1 MNKTALTKT
10 YTKDI
15 QNSCLNSKKIVL
27 SLATISF
34 LASCTHA
41 TLTPEI
47 KTYEETNRH
56 AKARSGLQSRN
67 SNNETINNLQI
78 STKTISG
85 TGNTLVIESSGT
97 ITISNDGQQAVNFQP
112 NSSTS
117 TFLNK
122 GTLIGGNN
130 TASVQLGANGNNGVN
145 IETFD
150 NQGIIGN
157 GSSKFGV
164 TVFLGGGK
172 DNSKSIINNFSN
184 SGTIHSN
191 AGESIYFGNANI
203 SSFVNSGTI
212 KSKQGAGVNISQGTS
227 IGNFNNSGTIEGK
240 KVGVRVNSTINTF
253 VNSGLITT
261 TVKGVHWS
269 DGIGINANVKTLK
282 NTGTIQGFSAPIKS
296 SGGTIETLIN
306 EGTMKGESIGIY
318 MSGGLVKT
326 LINSGTINQ
335 NNSATWAAGIKLQN
349 NSTIENIINTGSISS
364 NAFGISVTGG
374 KFGTLTIKD
383 GGMVYGKYSAIGV
396 GRSQTLGDLYIDGR
410 SNNGTVSGI
419 YSEEHGILLENNSQ
433 TQKIELKNGG
443 IIKGN
448 IDGIR
453 LINSASLSGEM
464 ILSGE
469 GSRVEGGRG
478 AGILNRSGKIE
489 GSITIKD
496 GATVTATSNRAIANS
511 GSGSIT
517 GGITVSGKNTK
528 LEGNIIN
535 IDNASIGSDIKI
547 EGGAKVEGGLV
558 NQGNGSISG
567 SVQVSG
573 GGSIDSI
580 TNEGNGVISGSIT
593 VDKNSKLDSITNTS
607 TSSTGISGSITNN
620 SDNKLEISNS
630 GNIGGKIESTGS
642 ADMVISNSNGGT
654 ISGGISSSGSG
665 STSISNSQGSTINNG
680 ITVSGSAQVE
690 ISNQGSVGKDENGNT
705 VTNNGSGSVGIKDWL
720 VSTDK
725 NTGKLNTVVIGGR
738 RAVNVKVENIT
749 VDQSNVDLEEL
760 NDINNII
767 SGVNQNNIGNIGTNG
782 SGEISLSYDPI
793 TGKLTTD
800 FNLNASISGA
810 TFRSLIST
818 TSRRST
824 FIDNVMGNSMQSF
837 ALASSSKSQSIAMS
851 EKGNLYADASDY
863 IKSDLNNGSYGS
875 NKEHSLFILPYT
887 SSQNVELSL
896 NEESKGHTKG
906 TIIGYSTLKDS
917 GIYGVYAG
925 YEDTKMGST
934 YFDIN
939 NRTYYAGL
947 KYFNTL
953 FTTEKGQ
960 EVYIKAQGKAALIK
974 NDLTEKIGNNEA
986 KAEPNSYAYGVN
998 TALGMNF
1005 ISNKDIFSPEI
1016 GLAYEGGY
1024 TEAFSMKDTIG
1035 QATVKGGERTYTN
1048 YLNLFSTKTSLTWF
1062 RDWLP
1067 NLKTSVELGAKFN
1080 INPKVEAEARFG
1092 NIKVSDEFDLPRV
1105 QKFVSTSFI
1114 VPVNE
1119 AFYFSLN
1126 YNGMFDKDGNTH
1138 TGFAQFNYLW

>member
-1 MNKTALTKT
+1 MA
-10 YTKDI
+10 
-15 QNSCLNSKKIVL
+15 SCANAKLNS
-27 SLATISF
+27 
-34 LASCTHA
+34 
-41 TLTPEI
+41 EI
-47 KTYEETNRH
+47 KTYDEANKNL
-56 AKARSGLQSRN
+56 KARSAASVYTPQARVN
-67 SNNETINNLQI
+67 TTINTSETVQI
-78 STKTISG
+78 NISDSGPHTIIIEAGG
-85 TGNTLVIESSGT
+85 TLGSIGNNDRIIYAHANGSNTLTLTNLTNKGTINGNVNVEHDNDFKGT
-97 ITISNDGQQAVNFQP
+97 ITVNTFENTGQVNGQIYM
-112 NSSTS
+112 
-117 TFLNK
+117 
-122 GTLIGGNN
+122 GVWGG
-130 TASVQLGANGNNGVN
+130 
-145 IETFD
+145 
-150 NQGIIGN
+150 
-157 GSSKFGV
+157 
-164 TVFLGGGK
+164 
-172 DNSKSIINNFSN
+172 N
-184 SGTIHSN
+184 SGTL
-191 AGESIYFGNANI
+191 NI
-203 SSFVNSGTI
+203 D
-212 KSKQGAGVNISQGTS
+212 K
-227 IGNFNNSGTIEGK
+227 FNNSGTIAVSNNNQGVFFEGK
-240 KVGVRVNSTINTF
+240 NTNIQTFNNNGFISGSEGVSLSSGTINSF
-253 VNSGLITT
+253 N
-261 TVKGVHWS
+261 
-269 DGIGINANVKTLK
+269 NN
-282 NTGTIQGFSAPIKS
+282 GTINGNS
-296 SGGTIETLIN
+296 SGIFVLGGIIQTL
-306 EGTMKGESIGIY
+306 E
-318 MSGGLVKT
+318 
-326 LINSGTINQ
+326 NSGTIISNG
-335 NNSATWAAGIKLQN
+335 NYSNHAGIKLEN
-349 NSTIENIINTGSISS
+349 GGSIENIINTGTIES
-364 NAFGISVTGG
+364 NYSGIMVTYG

-383 GGMVYGKYSAIGV
+383 GGVIHGKYIGIGV
-396 GRSQTLGDLYIDGR
+396 GQWQTLGDLYIDGA
-410 SNNGTVSGI
+410 SSKKDGTASGV
-419 YSEEHGILLENNSQ
+419 YGDSYGISLDVGSR
-433 TQKIELKNGG
+433 TQKIELTNGG
-443 IIKGN
+443 VIKGD
-448 IDGIR
+448 ISGIR
-453 LINSASLSGEM
+453 LDSGASLSGEM

-469 GSRVEGGRG
+469 GSRVEGGRD
-478 AGILNRSGKIE
+478 AGIFNFGGKIE
-489 GSITIKD
+489 GSITVKD
-496 GATVTATSNRAIANS
+496 GATVTSSSGQAISNS

-517 GGITVSGKNTK
+517 GGITVSGENTK

-535 IDNASIGSDIKI
+535 ADSASIGSDIKI

-573 GGSIDSI
+573 GSTIDSI
-580 TNEGNGVISGSIT
+580 TNEGNGAISGSIT
-593 VDKNSKLDSITNTS
+593 VDKDSKLDSITNTS
-607 TSSTGISGSITNN
+607 TSDTGISGSITNN

-630 GNIGGKIESTGS
+630 GNIGGKIESTGA
-642 ADMVISNSNGGT
+642 ADMVISNNGGGT

-665 STSISNSQGSTINNG
+665 NTSISNSQGSTINNG

-705 VTNNGSGSVGIKDWL
+705 VTNNGSGSVGIKDWV

-725 NTGKLNTVVIGGR
+725 ETGKLDTVVVGGSGKD
-738 RAVNVKVENIT
+738 NVKVENIT
-749 VDQSNVDLEEL
+749 VDQSNVNLEEL
-760 NDINNII
+760 GNINNII

-782 SGEISLSYDPI
+782 GGEISLSYDPL
-793 TGKLTTD
+793 TGKLSTD
-800 FNLNASISGA
+800 YHLNASISGA

-824 FIDNVMGNSMQSF
+824 FIDNVMGNSMQTF

-925 YEDTKMGST
+925 YEDTKMSST

-974 NDLTEKIGNNEA
+974 NDLTKKIGNNEA

-1005 ISNKDIFSPEI
+1005 ISNKDIFSPEV

-1035 QATVKGGERTYTN
+1035 QATVQGGERTYTN
-1048 YLNLFSTKTSLTWF
+1048 YLNLFSTKTSFTWF

>member
-1 MNKTALTKT
+1 M
-10 YTKDI
+10 
-15 QNSCLNSKKIVL
+15 
-27 SLATISF
+27 
-34 LASCTHA
+34 
-41 TLTPEI
+41 
-47 KTYEETNRH
+47 
-56 AKARSGLQSRN
+56 
-67 SNNETINNLQI
+67 
-78 STKTISG
+78 
-85 TGNTLVIESSGT
+85 
-97 ITISNDGQQAVNFQP
+97 
-112 NSSTS
+112 
-117 TFLNK
+117 
-122 GTLIGGNN
+122 
-130 TASVQLGANGNNGVN
+130 GVN
-145 IETFD
+145 
-150 NQGIIGN
+150 
-157 GSSKFGV
+157 
-164 TVFLGGGK
+164 
-172 DNSKSIINNFSN
+172 
-184 SGTIHSN
+184 
-191 AGESIYFGNANI
+191 
-203 SSFVNSGTI
+203 
-212 KSKQGAGVNISQGTS
+212 
-227 IGNFNNSGTIEGK
+227 
-240 KVGVRVNSTINTF
+240 VRSTINTF
-253 VNSGLITT
+253 VNNGLITT
-261 TVKGVHWS
+261 TVKGMHWS
-269 DGIGINANVKTLK
+269 DGIQINANVKTLINK
-282 NTGTIQGFSAPIKS
+282 GTIQGFSAPIKS
-296 SGGTIETLIN
+296 SGGTIDQLIN

-326 LINSGTINQ
+326 LINKGTINQ

-349 NSTIENIINTGSISS
+349 NSTIENIINTGSIRS

-374 KFGTLTIKD
+374 KFGTLIIKD
-383 GGMVYGKYSAIGV
+383 GGQVYAKYTAIGV
-396 GRSQTLGDLYIDGR
+396 GRSQTLGDLYIDG
-410 SNNGTVSGI
+410 SSSKI
-419 YSEEHGILLENNSQ
+419 YGEEHGILLENNSQ

-448 IDGIR
+448 IDGMR

-535 IDNASIGSDIKI
+535 IGNASIGSDIKI
-547 EGGAKVEGGLV
+547 EDGAKVEGGLV
-558 NQGNGSISG
+558 NQDNGSISG

-573 GGSIDSI
+573 GSSIDSI
-580 TNEGNGVISGSIT
+580 TNEGNGAISGSIT
-593 VDKNSKLDSITNTS
+593 VDKDSKLDSITNTS

-620 SDNKLEISNS
+620 SDNKLEISN
-630 GNIGGKIESTGS
+630 GEGATIGG
-642 ADMVISNSNGGT
+642 
-654 ISGGISSSGSG
+654 GI
-665 STSISNSQGSTINNG
+665 TNNG
-680 ITVSGSAQVE
+680 NADLV
-690 ISNQGSVGKDENGNT
+690 ISNQGSVGKDKNGNT

-725 NTGKLNTVVIGGR
+725 NTGKLDTVVIGGS
-738 RAVNVKVENIT
+738 RAFNVKVENIT

-1035 QATVKGGERTYTN
+1035 QATVKGGERTYAN

>member
-15 QNSCLNSKKIVL
+15 QNFCLNSKKIVL

-34 LASCTHA
+34 SASCTHA

-47 KTYEETNRH
+47 ETYEEANRH
-56 AKARSGLQSRN
+56 TKARSSVRSKS
-67 SNNETINNLQI
+67 SNNETINNSQT

-85 TGNTLVIESSGT
+85 TGNTLVIESGGA
-97 ITISNDGQQAVNFQP
+97 ITISNGSQQAVNFQP

-130 TASVQLGANGNNGVN
+130 TASVQLGADRNNGVT

-164 TVFLGGGK
+164 TVWGK
-172 DNSKSIINNFSN
+172 DNSKSTINNFSN

-203 SSFVNSGTI
+203 SSFANSGTI

-227 IGNFNNSGTIEGK
+227 IGNFNNTGTIEGK
-240 KVGVRVNSTINTF
+240 K
-253 VNSGLITT
+253 
-261 TVKGVHWS
+261 
-269 DGIGINANVKTLK
+269 DGIQINANVKTLK
-282 NTGTIQGFSAPIKS
+282 NTGTIQGSAPIRS
-296 SGGTIETLIN
+296 LGGTIETLIN

-326 LINSGTINQ
+326 LTNSGTINQ

-349 NSTIENIINTGSISS
+349 NSTIENIINTGSIHS

-383 GGMVYGKYSAIGV
+383 GGQVYGKYSAIGV
-396 GRSQTLGDLYIDGR
+396 GRSQTLGDLYIDG
-410 SNNGTVSGI
+410 SSSKIYGEENGIV
-419 YSEEHGILLENNSQ
+419 LDANSR

-443 IIKGN
+443 IIKGK
-448 IDGIR
+448 IHGIR
-453 LINSASLSGEM
+453 LDNGASLSGEM

-469 GSRVEGGRG
+469 GSRVEGGSG

-496 GATVTATSNRAIANS
+496 GATVTATSNHAIANYR
-511 GSGSIT
+511 SGSIT

-528 LEGNIIN
+528 LQGNISN
-535 IDNASIGSDIKI
+535 IGNASIGSDIKI

-573 GGSIDSI
+573 GSSIDSI

-690 ISNQGSVGKDENGNT
+690 ISNQGSVGKDKNGNT

-725 NTGKLNTVVIGGR
+725 NTGKLNTVVIGGSGKD
-738 RAVNVKVENIT
+738 NVKVENIT

-782 SGEISLSYDPI
+782 SGEISLSFDPI

-837 ALASSSKSQSIAMS
+837 VLASSSKSQSIAMS

-998 TALGMNF
+998 TALGM
-1005 ISNKDIFSPEI
+1005 
-1016 GLAYEGGY
+1016 
-1024 TEAFSMKDTIG
+1024 
-1035 QATVKGGERTYTN
+1035 
-1048 YLNLFSTKTSLTWF
+1048 
-1062 RDWLP
+1062 
-1067 NLKTSVELGAKFN
+1067 
-1080 INPKVEAEARFG
+1080 
-1092 NIKVSDEFDLPRV
+1092 
-1105 QKFVSTSFI
+1105 
-1114 VPVNE
+1114 
-1119 AFYFSLN
+1119 
-1126 YNGMFDKDGNTH
+1126 
-1138 TGFAQFNYLW
+1138 

>member
-27 SLATISF
+27 SLAAISF
-34 LASCTHA
+34 SASCTHA

-47 KTYEETNRH
+47 ETYEEATNRH
-56 AKARSGLQSRN
+56 TKARSGLQSRN
-67 SNNETINNLQI
+67 SNNETINDSQT
-78 STKTISG
+78 STKTISD

-97 ITISNDGQQAVNFQP
+97 ITISNGGQQAVNFTQG
-112 NSSTS
+112 SSTS

-130 TASVQLGANGNNGVN
+130 AASVRLGVSRNNGVT
-145 IETFD
+145 IETFN

-164 TVFLGGGK
+164 TVWG
-172 DNSKSIINNFSN
+172 NSNNKSTINNFTN
-184 SGTIHSN
+184 SGTIYSN
-191 AGESIYFGNANI
+191 TGESIYFGNANI
-203 SSFVNSGTI
+203 SSFANSGTI

-227 IGNFNNSGTIEGK
+227 IENFNNTGTIEGK
-240 KVGVRVNSTINTF
+240 KDGIQINT
-253 VNSGLITT
+253 
-261 TVKGVHWS
+261 
-269 DGIGINANVKTLK
+269 NANVKTLK
-282 NTGTIQGFSAPIKS
+282 NTGTIQGFSAPIRS
-296 SGGTIETLIN
+296 SGGTIETLTN

-326 LINSGTINQ
+326 LINKGTINQ

-349 NSTIENIINTGSISS
+349 NSTIENIINTGSIRS

-396 GRSQTLGDLYIDGR
+396 GQSQTLGDLYIDG
-410 SNNGTVSGI
+410 SSSKIYGEENGI
-419 YSEEHGILLENNSQ
+419 ALDANSR

-443 IIKGN
+443 IIKGK
-448 IDGIR
+448 IHGIR
-453 LINSASLSGEM
+453 LDNGASLSGEM

-469 GSRVEGGRG
+469 GSRVEGGSG

-496 GATVTATSNRAIANS
+496 GATVTATSNHAIANYR
-511 GSGSIT
+511 SGSIT

-528 LEGNIIN
+528 LQGNISN
-535 IDNASIGSDIKI
+535 IGNASIGSDIKI
-547 EGGAKVEGGLV
+547 EDGAKVEGGLV

-573 GGSIDSI
+573 GSSIDSI
-580 TNEGNGVISGSIT
+580 TNEGNGAISGSIT
-593 VDKNSKLDSITNTS
+593 VDKDSKLDSITNTS

-620 SDNKLEISNS
+620 SDNKLEISN
-630 GNIGGKIESTGS
+630 GEGATIGG
-642 ADMVISNSNGGT
+642 
-654 ISGGISSSGSG
+654 GI
-665 STSISNSQGSTINNG
+665 TNNG
-680 ITVSGSAQVE
+680 NADLV
-690 ISNQGSVGKDENGNT
+690 ISNQGSVGKDSNGNT

-725 NTGKLNTVVIGGR
+725 NTGKLNTVVIGGSGKD
-738 RAVNVKVENIT
+738 NVKVENIT

-782 SGEISLSYDPI
+782 SGEISLSFDPI

-1035 QATVKGGERTYTN
+1035 QATVKGGERTYAN

>member
-27 SLATISF
+27 SLAAISF
-34 LASCTHA
+34 SASCTHA

-47 KTYEETNRH
+47 ETYEEATNRH
-56 AKARSGLQSRN
+56 TKARSGLQSGN
-67 SNNETINNLQI
+67 SNNETINNSQT
-78 STKTISG
+78 STKTISD

-97 ITISNDGQQAVNFQP
+97 ITISNGGQQAVNFQS

-130 TASVQLGANGNNGVN
+130 TASVQLGANTNNGVT

-157 GSSKFGV
+157 GSSQFGV
-164 TVFLGGGK
+164 TVWGT
-172 DNSKSIINNFSN
+172 NSSKSTINNFTN
-184 SGTIHSN
+184 SGTIYSN
-191 AGESIYFGNANI
+191 TGESIYFGNANI
-203 SSFVNSGTI
+203 SSFANSGTI
-212 KSKQGAGVNISQGTS
+212 KSKQRAGVNISQGTS

-240 KVGVRVNSTINTF
+240 SMGVNVRSTINTF
-253 VNSGLITT
+253 VNDGLIAATDMRS
-261 TVKGVHWS
+261 S
-269 DGIGINANVKTLK
+269 DGIQINANVKTLINK
-282 NTGTIQGFSAPIKS
+282 GTIEGFSAPIKS
-296 SGGTIETLIN
+296 SGGTIDQLIN

-349 NSTIENIINTGSISS
+349 NSTIENIINTGSIRS

-383 GGMVYGKYSAIGV
+383 GGQVYGKYTAIGV
-396 GRSQTLGDLYIDGR
+396 GRSQTLGDLYIDG
-410 SNNGTVSGI
+410 SSSKIYGEENGI
-419 YSEEHGILLENNSQ
+419 ALDANSR

-443 IIKGN
+443 IIKGK
-448 IDGIR
+448 IHGIR
-453 LINSASLSGEM
+453 LDNGASLSGEM

-469 GSRVEGGRG
+469 GSRVEGGSG

-496 GATVTATSNRAIANS
+496 GATVTATSNHAIANYR
-511 GSGSIT
+511 SGSIT

-528 LEGNIIN
+528 LQGNISN
-535 IDNASIGSDIKI
+535 IGNASIGSDIKI

-573 GGSIDSI
+573 GSSIDSI
-580 TNEGNGVISGSIT
+580 TNEGNGAISGSIT
-593 VDKNSKLDSITNTS
+593 VDKDSKLDSITNTS

-690 ISNQGSVGKDENGNT
+690 ISNQGSVGKDSNGNT

-725 NTGKLNTVVIGGR
+725 NTGKLDTVVVGGSS
-738 RAVNVKVENIT
+738 AFNVKVENIT
-749 VDQSNVDLEEL
+749 VDQSNVDLDEL
-760 NDINNII
+760 DNINHII
-767 SGVNQNNIGNIGTNG
+767 SGVNQGNIGNIGTNG
-782 SGEISLSYDPI
+782 GGEISLSFDPI

-896 NEESKGHTKG
+896 NEESKGHAKG

-925 YEDTKMGST
+925 YEDRKMGST

-974 NDLTEKIGNNEA
+974 NDLTKKIGNNEA

-1035 QATVKGGERTYTN
+1035 QATVKGGERTYAN

-1119 AFYFSLN
+1119 AFYFSLS

-1138 TGFAQFNYLW
+1138 TGFAQFN

>member
-1 MNKTALTKT
+1 
-10 YTKDI
+10 
-15 QNSCLNSKKIVL
+15 

-34 LASCTHA
+34 LASYANA

-47 KTYEETNRH
+47 KTYDEVNKNT
-56 AKARSGLQSRN
+56 KARSASVYTPEARIDTTVSGSISNQINITDQGPHTIIIQSGGTLGSTGN
-67 SNNETINNLQI
+67 NNKIIYAHASGSNTLTLANLTNNGTINGKIAVEHDNDF
-78 STKTISG
+78 T
-85 TGNTLVIESSGT
+85 GT
-97 ITISNDGQQAVNFQP
+97 IAVN
-112 NSSTS
+112 
-117 TFLNK
+117 TFENT
-122 GTLIGGNN
+122 GQINEQIYMGIWGG
-130 TASVQLGANGNNGVN
+130 
-145 IETFD
+145 
-150 NQGIIGN
+150 
-157 GSSKFGV
+157 
-164 TVFLGGGK
+164 
-172 DNSKSIINNFSN
+172 N
-184 SGTIHSN
+184 SGTL
-191 AGESIYFGNANI
+191 SID
-203 SSFVNSGTI
+203 
-212 KSKQGAGVNISQGTS
+212 K
-227 IGNFNNSGTIEGK
+227 FNNSGTIQSPSDLGVYFEGGHTSIK
-240 KVGVRVNSTINTF
+240 TF
-253 VNSGLITT
+253 NNSGFISGSQ
-261 TVKGVHWS
+261 GV
-269 DGIGINANVKTLK
+269 GL
-282 NTGTIQGFSAPIKS
+282 
-296 SGGTIETLIN
+296 SGGTIISFSNSGSIN
-306 EGTMKGESIGIY
+306 GSSNGVNVSWATIEN
-318 MSGGLVKT
+318 LNN
-326 LINSGTINQ
+326 LGTINGSSSGVFVAGG
-335 NNSATWAAGIKLQN
+335 NIKTLVNSGMITTGEDIFGAGIKLEYGG
-349 NSTIENIINTGSISS
+349 TIENIINTGTIQS
-364 NAFGISVTGG
+364 NNLGMAVSWG

-383 GGMVYGKYSAIGV
+383 GGVIYGKTAGITV
-396 GRSQTLGDLYIDGR
+396 GQWQTLGDLYIDGT
-410 SNNGTVSGI
+410 SSKKDGTVSGI
-419 YSEEHGILLENNSQ
+419 YSDNFGISLETGSSS
-433 TQKIELKNGG
+433 QKIELVNGG
-443 IIKGN
+443 IIKGKVH
-448 IDGIR
+448 GIR

-469 GSRVEGGRG
+469 GSRVEGGSG
-478 AGILNRSGKIE
+478 SGISNDGGKIE

-496 GATVTATSNRAIANS
+496 GATVTATSNQAISNS

-517 GGITVSGKNTK
+517 GGITVSGENTK

-535 IDNASIGSDIKI
+535 ADSASIGSDIKI
-547 EGGAKVEGGLV
+547 EDGAKVEGGLV

-573 GGSIDSI
+573 GSSIDSI
-580 TNEGNGVISGSIT
+580 TNTGNGAISGSIT
-593 VDKNSKLDSITNTS
+593 VDKDSKLDSITNTS
-607 TSSTGISGSITNN
+607 TSDTGISGSITNN
-620 SDNKLEISNS
+620 SDNKLEISN
-630 GNIGGKIESTGS
+630 GEGATIGG
-642 ADMVISNSNGGT
+642 
-654 ISGGISSSGSG
+654 GI
-665 STSISNSQGSTINNG
+665 TNNG
-680 ITVSGSAQVE
+680 NADLV

-725 NTGKLNTVVIGGR
+725 NTGKLDTVVVGGSGKD
-738 RAVNVKVENIT
+738 NVKVENIT
-749 VDQSNVDLEEL
+749 VDQSNVNLDEL
-760 NDINNII
+760 GNINNII

-782 SGEISLSYDPI
+782 GGEISLSYDPI

-974 NDLTEKIGNNEA
+974 NDLTKKIGNNEA

-1035 QATVKGGERTYTN
+1035 QATVKGGERTYAN
-1048 YLNLFSTKTSLTWF
+1048 YLNLFSTKTSFTWF

>member
-1 MNKTALTKT
+1 MRK
-10 YTKDI
+10 
-15 QNSCLNSKKIVL
+15 SHLNSKKIVL

-34 LASCTHA
+34 LASCA
-41 TLTPEI
+41 NAKLNSEI
-47 KTYEETNRH
+47 KTYDEANKNL
-56 AKARSGLQSRN
+56 KARSAASVYTPQARVN
-67 SNNETINNLQI
+67 TTINTSETVQI
-78 STKTISG
+78 NISDSGPHTIIIEAGG
-85 TGNTLVIESSGT
+85 TLGSIGNNDRIIYAHANGSNTLTLTNLTNKGTINGNVNVEHDNDFKGT
-97 ITISNDGQQAVNFQP
+97 ITVNTFENTGQVNGQIYM
-112 NSSTS
+112 
-117 TFLNK
+117 
-122 GTLIGGNN
+122 GVWGG
-130 TASVQLGANGNNGVN
+130 
-145 IETFD
+145 
-150 NQGIIGN
+150 
-157 GSSKFGV
+157 
-164 TVFLGGGK
+164 
-172 DNSKSIINNFSN
+172 N
-184 SGTIHSN
+184 SGTL
-191 AGESIYFGNANI
+191 NI
-203 SSFVNSGTI
+203 D
-212 KSKQGAGVNISQGTS
+212 K
-227 IGNFNNSGTIEGK
+227 FNNSGTIAVSNNNQGVFFEGK
-240 KVGVRVNSTINTF
+240 NTNIQAFNNNGFISGSEGVSLSSGTINSF
-253 VNSGLITT
+253 N
-261 TVKGVHWS
+261 
-269 DGIGINANVKTLK
+269 NN
-282 NTGTIQGFSAPIKS
+282 GTISGNS
-296 SGGTIETLIN
+296 SGIFVYGGNIQTL
-306 EGTMKGESIGIY
+306 E
-318 MSGGLVKT
+318 
-326 LINSGTINQ
+326 NSGTIISNG
-335 NNSATWAAGIKLQN
+335 NYSNHAGIKLEN
-349 NSTIENIINTGSISS
+349 GGSIENIINTGTIES
-364 NAFGISVTGG
+364 NYSGIMVTYG

-383 GGMVYGKYSAIGV
+383 GGVIHGKYIGIGV
-396 GRSQTLGDLYIDGR
+396 GQWQTLGDLYIDGA
-410 SNNGTVSGI
+410 SSKKDGTASGV
-419 YSEEHGILLENNSQ
+419 YGDSYGISLDVGSR
-433 TQKIELKNGG
+433 TQKIELTNGG
-443 IIKGN
+443 VIKGD
-448 IDGIR
+448 ISGIR
-453 LINSASLSGEM
+453 LDSGASLSGEM

-469 GSRVEGGRG
+469 GSRVEGGSD
-478 AGILNRSGKIE
+478 AGIFNFGGKIE
-489 GSITIKD
+489 GSITVKD
-496 GATVTATSNRAIANS
+496 GATITATSSQAISNV

-517 GGITVSGKNTK
+517 GGITVSGENTK

-535 IDNASIGSDIKI
+535 ADSASIGSDIKI

-573 GGSIDSI
+573 GSTIDSI
-580 TNEGNGVISGSIT
+580 TNEGNGAISGSIT
-593 VDKNSKLDSITNTS
+593 VDKDSKLDSITNTS
-607 TSSTGISGSITNN
+607 TSDTGISGSITNN

-630 GNIGGKIESTGS
+630 GNIGGKIESTGA
-642 ADMVISNSNGGT
+642 ADMVISNNGGGT

-665 STSISNSQGSTINNG
+665 NTSISNSQGSTINNG

-690 ISNQGSVGKDENGNT
+690 ISNQGSVGKDSNGNT
-705 VTNNGSGSVGIKDWL
+705 VTNNGSGSVGIKDWV

-725 NTGKLNTVVIGGR
+725 DTGKLDTIVVGGNGKD
-738 RAVNVKVENIT
+738 NVKVENIT
-749 VDQSNVDLEEL
+749 VDQSNVNLDEL
-760 NDINNII
+760 GNINNII
-767 SGVNQNNIGNIGTNG
+767 SGVNQGNIGNIGTNG
-782 SGEISLSYDPI
+782 GGEISLSFDPI

-818 TSRRST
+818 TTRRST
-824 FIDNVMGNSMQSF
+824 FIDNVMGNSMQTF

-974 NDLTEKIGNNEA
+974 NDLTKKIGNNEA
-986 KAEPNSYAYGVN
+986 KANPNSYAYGVN
-998 TALGMNF
+998 AGLGMNF
-1005 ISNKDIFSPEI
+1005 ISNKDIFSPEV
-1016 GLAYEGGY
+1016 GLTYEGGY
-1024 TEAFSMKDTIG
+1024 TEAFSMINTKG
-1035 QATVKGGERTYTN
+1035 EATVMGGERTYAN
-1048 YLNLFSTKTSLTWF
+1048 YLNLFSTKTSFTWF

-1092 NIKVSDEFDLPRV
+1092 NTKVSDEFDLPRV
-1105 QKFVSTSFI
+1105 QKFVSTSLI
-1114 VPVNE
+1114 IPVNE

>member
-1 MNKTALTKT
+1 MRK
-10 YTKDI
+10 
-15 QNSCLNSKKIVL
+15 SHLNSKKIVL

-34 LASCTHA
+34 LASCA
-41 TLTPEI
+41 NAKLNSEI
-47 KTYEETNRH
+47 KTYDEANKNL
-56 AKARSGLQSRN
+56 KARSAASVYTPQARVN
-67 SNNETINNLQI
+67 TTINTSETVQI
-78 STKTISG
+78 NISDSGPHTIIIEAGG
-85 TGNTLVIESSGT
+85 TLGSIGNNDRIIYAHANGSNTLTLTNLTNKGTINGNVNVEHDNDFKGT
-97 ITISNDGQQAVNFQP
+97 ITVNTFENTGQVNGQIYM
-112 NSSTS
+112 
-117 TFLNK
+117 
-122 GTLIGGNN
+122 GVWGG
-130 TASVQLGANGNNGVN
+130 
-145 IETFD
+145 
-150 NQGIIGN
+150 
-157 GSSKFGV
+157 
-164 TVFLGGGK
+164 
-172 DNSKSIINNFSN
+172 N
-184 SGTIHSN
+184 SGTL
-191 AGESIYFGNANI
+191 NI
-203 SSFVNSGTI
+203 DKFNNSGTI
-212 KSKQGAGVNISQGTS
+212 KSNDGVFFEGKNTTINS
-227 IGNFNNSGTIEGK
+227 FNN
-240 KVGVRVNSTINTF
+240 N
-253 VNSGLITT
+253 
-261 TVKGVHWS
+261 
-269 DGIGINANVKTLK
+269 
-282 NTGTIQGFSAPIKS
+282 
-296 SGGTIETLIN
+296 
-306 EGTMKGESIGIY
+306 
-318 MSGGLVKT
+318 
-326 LINSGTINQ
+326 GTING
-335 NNSATWAAGIKLQN
+335 NSSGIFVYGGNIQTLENSGAIISNGNYSNHAGIKLEN
-349 NSTIENIINTGSISS
+349 GGSIENIINTGTIES
-364 NAFGISVTGG
+364 NHSGIMVTWG
-374 KFGTLTIKD
+374 KFGTLTIRD
-383 GGMVYGKYSAIGV
+383 GGVIHGKYIGIGV
-396 GRSQTLGDLYIDGR
+396 GQWQTLGDLYIDGA
-410 SNNGTVSGI
+410 SSKKDGTVSGV
-419 YSEEHGILLENNSQ
+419 YGDSYGISLDVHSR
-433 TQKIELKNGG
+433 TQKIELTNGG
-443 IIKGN
+443 VIKGN
-448 IDGIR
+448 ISGIR
-453 LINSASLSGEM
+453 LDSGASLSGEM

-469 GSRVEGGRG
+469 GSRVEGGSD
-478 AGILNRSGKIE
+478 AGIFNFGGKIE
-489 GSITIKD
+489 GSIKVED
-496 GATVTATSNRAIANS
+496 GATITATSSQAISNV

-517 GGITVSGKNTK
+517 GGITVSGENTK

-535 IDNASIGSDIKI
+535 ADSASIGSDIKI
-547 EGGAKVEGGLV
+547 ENGAKVEGGLV

-573 GGSIDSI
+573 GSTIDSI
-580 TNEGNGVISGSIT
+580 TNEGNGAISGSIT
-593 VDKNSKLDSITNTS
+593 VDKDSKLDSITNTS
-607 TSSTGISGSITNN
+607 TSDTGISGSITNN
-620 SDNKLEISNS
+620 SNNKLEISNS
-630 GNIGGKIESTGS
+630 GNIGGKIESTGA
-642 ADMVISNSNGGT
+642 ADMVISNNGGGT

-665 STSISNSQGSTINNG
+665 NTSISNSQGSTINNG

-705 VTNNGSGSVGIKDWL
+705 VTNNGSGSVGIKDWV

-725 NTGKLNTVVIGGR
+725 ETGKLDTVVVGGSGKD
-738 RAVNVKVENIT
+738 NVKVENIT
-749 VDQSNVDLEEL
+749 VDQSNVNLEEL
-760 NDINNII
+760 GNINNII
-767 SGVNQNNIGNIGTNG
+767 SGVNQGNIGNIGTNG
-782 SGEISLSYDPI
+782 GGEISLSYDPL
-793 TGKLTTD
+793 TGKLSTD
-800 FNLNASISGA
+800 YHLNASISGA

-824 FIDNVMGNSMQSF
+824 FIDNVMGNSMQTF

-863 IKSDLNNGSYGS
+863 IKSDLNKGSYGS

-925 YEDTKMGST
+925 YEDTKMSST

-953 FTTEKGQ
+953 FTTSKGQ

-974 NDLTEKIGNNEA
+974 NDLTKKIGNNEA

-1005 ISNKDIFSPEI
+1005 ISNKDIFSPEV

-1035 QATVKGGERTYTN
+1035 QATVQGGERTYAN
-1048 YLNLFSTKTSLTWF
+1048 YLNLFSTKTSFTWF

-1092 NIKVSDEFDLPRV
+1092 NTKVSDEFDLPRV

>member
-1 MNKTALTKT
+1 MGVAINTKIDT
-10 YTKDI
+10 FTNNGFI
-15 QNSCLNSKKIVL
+15 NSPGSGQWNNGIWIS
-27 SLATISF
+27 SNATIEK
-34 LASCTHA
+34 LV
-41 TLTPEI
+41 
-47 KTYEETNRH
+47 
-56 AKARSGLQSRN
+56 
-67 SNNETINNLQI
+67 NN
-78 STKTISG
+78 
-85 TGNTLVIESSGT
+85 
-97 ITISNDGQQAVNFQP
+97 
-112 NSSTS
+112 
-117 TFLNK
+117 
-122 GTLIGGNN
+122 
-130 TASVQLGANGNNGVN
+130 
-145 IETFD
+145 
-150 NQGIIGN
+150 
-157 GSSKFGV
+157 
-164 TVFLGGGK
+164 
-172 DNSKSIINNFSN
+172 
-184 SGTIHSN
+184 
-191 AGESIYFGNANI
+191 
-203 SSFVNSGTI
+203 GTI
-212 KSKQGAGVNISQGTS
+212 KGGHSAIMVTSQHIKTVENTGIIHAEGEWGSS
-227 IGNFNNSGTIEGK
+227 ILLEYGGFIEH
-240 KVGVRVNSTINTF
+240 I
-253 VNSGLITT
+253 I
-261 TVKGVHWS
+261 
-269 DGIGINANVKTLK
+269 
-282 NTGTIQGFSAPIKS
+282 NTGTI
-296 SGGTIETLIN
+296 
-306 EGTMKGESIGIY
+306 
-318 MSGGLVKT
+318 
-326 LINSGTINQ
+326 
-335 NNSATWAAGIKLQN
+335 
-349 NSTIENIINTGSISS
+349 SS
-364 NAFGISVTGG
+364 NNVGIGSAYGV
-374 KFGTLTIKD
+374 FGTLTIKD
-383 GGMVYGKYSAIGV
+383 GGQVYAKYTAIGV

-443 IIKGN
+443 IIKGK

-478 AGILNRSGKIE
+478 VGILNRSGKIE

-535 IDNASIGSDIKI
+535 TGNASIGSDIKI

-573 GGSIDSI
+573 GSSIDSI
-580 TNEGNGVISGSIT
+580 TNEGNGAISGSIT

-725 NTGKLNTVVIGGR
+725 NTGKLNTVVIGGSGKD
-738 RAVNVKVENIT
+738 NVKVENIT
-749 VDQSNVDLEEL
+749 VDQSNVDLDEL
-760 NDINNII
+760 DNINHII
-767 SGVNQNNIGNIGTNG
+767 SGVNQGNIGNIGTNG
-782 SGEISLSYDPI
+782 GGEISLSFDPI

-896 NEESKGHTKG
+896 NEESKGHAKG
-906 TIIGYSTLKDS
+906 IIIGYSTLKDS

-925 YEDTKMGST
+925 YEDRKMGST

-974 NDLTEKIGNNEA
+974 NDLTKKIGNNEA

-1035 QATVKGGERTYTN
+1035 QATVKGGERTYAN

-1119 AFYFSLN
+1119 AFYFSLS

>member
-67 SNNETINNLQI
+67 SNNETINNLQT

-97 ITISNDGQQAVNFQP
+97 ITISNGGQQAVNFQP

-150 NQGIIGN
+150 NQGTIGN

-164 TVFLGGGK
+164 TVFFGGGGK

-191 AGESIYFGNANI
+191 AGESIYFGNAKI
-203 SSFVNSGTI
+203 SSFANSGTI
-212 KSKQGAGVNISQGTS
+212 KSKQGTGVNISQGTS
-227 IGNFNNSGTIEGK
+227 IKNFNNTGTIEGK
-240 KVGVRVNSTINTF
+240 RMGVNVRSTINTF
-253 VNSGLITT
+253 VNDGLIAATN
-261 TVKGVHWS
+261 
-269 DGIGINANVKTLK
+269 DGIQINANVKTLINK
-282 NTGTIQGFSAPIKS
+282 GTIKGDAISIRS
-296 SGGTIETLIN
+296 LGGTIETLTN
-306 EGTMKGESIGIY
+306 EGIMYGKSAGIY
-318 MSGGLVKT
+318 MSRSLVKT
-326 LINSGTINQ
+326 LTNSGTINQ
-335 NNSATWAAGIKLQN
+335 NNSATWSAGIKLEN
-349 NSTIENIINTGSISS
+349 GSIIENIINTGSIRS

-383 GGMVYGKYSAIGV
+383 GGQVYGKYSAIGV

-419 YSEEHGILLENNSQ
+419 YSEEHGILLENNSR

-478 AGILNRSGKIE
+478 VGILNRSGKIE
-489 GSITIKD
+489 GSIKVED

-535 IDNASIGSDIKI
+535 TGNASIGSDIKI

-573 GGSIDSI
+573 GSSIDSI
-580 TNEGNGVISGSIT
+580 TNEGNGAISGSIT
-593 VDKNSKLDSITNTS
+593 VDKDSKLDSITNTS

-680 ITVSGSAQVE
+680 ITISGSAQVE

-725 NTGKLNTVVIGGR
+725 NTGKLNTVVIGGS
-738 RAVNVKVENIT
+738 RAFNVKVENIT

-782 SGEISLSYDPI
+782 SGEISLSFDPI

-1035 QATVKGGERTYTN
+1035 QATVKGGERTYAN

-1119 AFYFSLN
+1119 AFYFSLS

>member
-15 QNSCLNSKKIVL
+15 QNFCLNSKKIVL

-34 LASCTHA
+34 SASCAHA
-41 TLTPEI
+41 TPEI
-47 KTYEETNRH
+47 ETYEEANRH
-56 AKARSGLQSRN
+56 TKARSALRSTN
-67 SNNETINNLQI
+67 SNN
-78 STKTISG
+78 KTIISSLQNSTETVSN
-85 TGNTLVIESSGT
+85 TGNTLVIESGGA
-97 ITISNDGQQAVNFQP
+97 ITISNGEQQAVNFTQD
-112 NSSTS
+112 SSTS
-117 TFLNK
+117 TFLNQ

-130 TASVQLGANGNNGVN
+130 TASVQLGANNNNGVT

-164 TVFLGGGK
+164 TVWGK
-172 DNSKSIINNFSN
+172 DNSKSTINNFSN

-203 SSFVNSGTI
+203 SSFANSGTI
-212 KSKQGAGVNISQGTS
+212 KSKQGTGVNIFQGTS
-227 IGNFNNSGTIEGK
+227 IEKFNNTKTIEGK
-240 KVGVRVNSTINTF
+240 RMGVNVRSTINTF
-253 VNSGLITT
+253 VNEGLIAATDIRS
-261 TVKGVHWS
+261 S
-269 DGIGINANVKTLK
+269 DGIQINANVKTLINK
-282 NTGTIQGFSAPIKS
+282 GTIEGHTTSIRS
-296 SGGTIETLIN
+296 LGGTIDQLIN
-306 EGTMKGESIGIY
+306 EGIMNGKSTGIY
-318 MSGGLVKT
+318 MRGGRVKT
-326 LINSGTINQ
+326 LINKGTINHTD
-335 NNSATWAAGIKLQN
+335 SSVGWGAGIKLEN
-349 NSTIENIINTGSISS
+349 GSTIENIINTGTVNSAS
-364 NAFGISVTGG
+364 FGIAVTHG

-383 GGMVYGKYSAIGV
+383 GGKVYGKHEGIGV
-396 GRSQTLGDLYIDGR
+396 GQWQTLGDLYIDG
-410 SNNGTVSGI
+410 SSSNGTVSGI
-419 YSEEHGILLENNSQ
+419 YSDQRGISLDANSR

-443 IIKGN
+443 IIKGKVH
-448 IDGIR
+448 GIR
-453 LINSASLSGEM
+453 LDNGASLSGEM
-464 ILSGE
+464 ILSGK
-469 GSRVEGGRG
+469 GSRVEGGSG

-496 GATVTATSNRAIANS
+496 GATVTATSNRAIVNYR
-511 GSGSIT
+511 SGSIT

-535 IDNASIGSDIKI
+535 TGNASIGSDIKI
-547 EGGAKVEGGLV
+547 KDGAKVEGGLV
-558 NQGNGSISG
+558 NQDNGSISG

-573 GGSIDSI
+573 GSSIDSI
-580 TNEGNGVISGSIT
+580 TNEGNGAISGSIT
-593 VDKNSKLDSITNTS
+593 VDKDSKLDSITNTS

-620 SDNKLEISNS
+620 SDNKLEISN
-630 GNIGGKIESTGS
+630 GEGATIGG
-642 ADMVISNSNGGT
+642 
-654 ISGGISSSGSG
+654 GI
-665 STSISNSQGSTINNG
+665 TNNG
-680 ITVSGSAQVE
+680 NADLV

-738 RAVNVKVENIT
+738 GAFNVKVENIT

-1035 QATVKGGERTYTN
+1035 QATVKGGERTYAN

-1119 AFYFSLN
+1119 AFYFSLS

>member
-27 SLATISF
+27 SLAAISF
-34 LASCTHA
+34 SASCTHA

-47 KTYEETNRH
+47 ETYEEATNRH
-56 AKARSGLQSRN
+56 TKARSGLQSRN
-67 SNNETINNLQI
+67 SNNETINDSQT
-78 STKTISG
+78 STKTISN

-97 ITISNDGQQAVNFQP
+97 ITISNGGQQAVNFQS

-130 TASVQLGANGNNGVN
+130 TASVQLGANTNNGVT

-157 GSSKFGV
+157 GSSQFGV
-164 TVFLGGGK
+164 TVWGT
-172 DNSKSIINNFSN
+172 NSSKSTINNFTN
-184 SGTIHSN
+184 SGTIYSN
-191 AGESIYFGNANI
+191 TGESIYFGNANI
-203 SSFVNSGTI
+203 SSFANSGTI
-212 KSKQGAGVNISQGTS
+212 KSKQRAGVNISQGTS

-240 KVGVRVNSTINTF
+240 SMGVNVRSTINTF
-253 VNSGLITT
+253 VNDGLIAATDMRS
-261 TVKGVHWS
+261 S
-269 DGIGINANVKTLK
+269 DGIQINANVKTLINK
-282 NTGTIQGFSAPIKS
+282 GTIEGFSAPIKS
-296 SGGTIETLIN
+296 SGGTIDQLIN

-349 NSTIENIINTGSISS
+349 NSTIENIINTGSIRS

-383 GGMVYGKYSAIGV
+383 GGQVYGKYTAIGV
-396 GRSQTLGDLYIDGR
+396 GRSQTLGDLYIDG
-410 SNNGTVSGI
+410 SSSKIYGEENGI
-419 YSEEHGILLENNSQ
+419 ALDANSR

-443 IIKGN
+443 IIKGK
-448 IDGIR
+448 IHGIR
-453 LINSASLSGEM
+453 LDNGASLSGEM

-469 GSRVEGGRG
+469 GSRVEGGSG

-496 GATVTATSNRAIANS
+496 GATVTATSNHAIANYR
-511 GSGSIT
+511 SGSIT

-528 LEGNIIN
+528 LQGNISN
-535 IDNASIGSDIKI
+535 IGNASIGSDIKI

-573 GGSIDSI
+573 GSSIDSI
-580 TNEGNGVISGSIT
+580 TNEGNGAISGSIT
-593 VDKNSKLDSITNTS
+593 VDKDSKLDSITNTS

-690 ISNQGSVGKDENGNT
+690 ISNQGSVGKDSNGNT

-725 NTGKLNTVVIGGR
+725 NTGKLDTVVVGGSS
-738 RAVNVKVENIT
+738 AFNVKVENIT
-749 VDQSNVDLEEL
+749 VDQSNVDLDEL
-760 NDINNII
+760 DNINHII
-767 SGVNQNNIGNIGTNG
+767 SGVNQGNIGNIGTNG
-782 SGEISLSYDPI
+782 GGEISLSFDPI

-896 NEESKGHTKG
+896 NEESKGHAKG

-925 YEDTKMGST
+925 YEDRKMGST

-974 NDLTEKIGNNEA
+974 NDLTKKIGNNEA

-1035 QATVKGGERTYTN
+1035 QATVKGGERTYAN

-1119 AFYFSLN
+1119 AFYFSLS

>member
-15 QNSCLNSKKIVL
+15 QNFCLNSKKIVL

-34 LASCTHA
+34 SASCAHA
-41 TLTPEI
+41 TPEI
-47 KTYEETNRH
+47 ETYEEANRH
-56 AKARSGLQSRN
+56 TKARSSVRSKS
-67 SNNETINNLQI
+67 SNNQTIKNLQTL
-78 STKTISG
+78 TKTISS
-85 TGNTLVIESSGT
+85 TGNTLVIESGGA
-97 ITISNDGQQAVNFQP
+97 ITISNGEQQAVNFTQD
-112 NSSTS
+112 SSTS
-117 TFLNK
+117 TFLNQ

-130 TASVQLGANGNNGVN
+130 TASVQLGADRNNGVT

-164 TVFLGGGK
+164 TVWGK
-172 DNSKSIINNFSN
+172 DNSKSTINNFSN

-212 KSKQGAGVNISQGTS
+212 KSKQDTGVNISQGTN
-227 IGNFNNSGTIEGK
+227 IENFNNTGTIEGK
-240 KVGVRVNSTINTF
+240 RMGVNVRSTINTF
-253 VNSGLITT
+253 VNDGLITT
-261 TVKGVHWS
+261 TVKGMHWS
-269 DGIGINANVKTLK
+269 DGIQINANVKTLINK
-282 NTGTIQGFSAPIKS
+282 GTIQGFSAPIKS
-296 SGGTIETLIN
+296 SGGTIETLTN

-335 NNSATWAAGIKLQN
+335 NNSATWAAGIKLQS
-349 NSTIENIINTGSISS
+349 NSTIENIINTGSIRS

-383 GGMVYGKYSAIGV
+383 GGQVYGKYSAIGV
-396 GRSQTLGDLYIDGR
+396 GRSQTLGDLYIDG
-410 SNNGTVSGI
+410 SSSKIYGEENGI
-419 YSEEHGILLENNSQ
+419 ALDANSR

-448 IDGIR
+448 IHGIR
-453 LINSASLSGEM
+453 LDNGASLSGEM

-469 GSRVEGGRG
+469 GSRVEGGSG

-496 GATVTATSNRAIANS
+496 GATVTATSNLAIANYR
-511 GSGSIT
+511 SGSIT
-517 GGITVSGKNTK
+517 AGITVSGKNTK
-528 LEGNIIN
+528 LQGNIIN
-535 IDNASIGSDIKI
+535 LGNASIGSDIKI
-547 EGGAKVEGGLV
+547 KDGAKVEGGLV

-580 TNEGNGVISGSIT
+580 TNEGNGAISGSIT
-593 VDKNSKLDSITNTS
+593 VDKDSKLDSITNTS

-690 ISNQGSVGKDENGNT
+690 ISNQGSVGKDKNGNT

-725 NTGKLNTVVIGGR
+725 NTGKLDTVVIGGS

-782 SGEISLSYDPI
+782 SGEISLSFDPI

-1035 QATVKGGERTYTN
+1035 QATVKGGERTYAN

>member
-27 SLATISF
+27 SLAAISF
-34 LASCTHA
+34 SASCTHA

-47 KTYEETNRH
+47 ETYEEATNRH
-56 AKARSGLQSRN
+56 TKARSGLQSRN
-67 SNNETINNLQI
+67 SNNKTTISSLQNSTQTIN
-78 STKTISG
+78 G

-97 ITISNDGQQAVNFQP
+97 ITISNDNQQAVNFTQG
-112 NSSTS
+112 SSTS

-130 TASVQLGANGNNGVN
+130 AASVRLGANQNNGVS
-145 IETFD
+145 IETFN

-164 TVFLGGGK
+164 TVWGT
-172 DNSKSIINNFSN
+172 NSSKSTINNFSN
-184 SGTIHSN
+184 SGTIYSN
-191 AGESIYFGNANI
+191 TGESIYFGNANI
-203 SSFVNSGTI
+203 SSFVNSGII
-212 KSKQGAGVNISQGTS
+212 KSEQDTGVNISQGTS
-227 IGNFNNSGTIEGK
+227 IGNFNNTGTIEGK
-240 KVGVRVNSTINTF
+240 KMGVNVRSTINTF
-253 VNSGLITT
+253 VNDGLIAATN
-261 TVKGVHWS
+261 
-269 DGIGINANVKTLK
+269 DGIQINANVKTLK
-282 NTGTIQGFSAPIKS
+282 NKGTIKGHAISIRLN
-296 SGGTIETLIN
+296 GTIDQLIN
-306 EGTMKGESIGIY
+306 EGIVDGESAGIY
-318 MSGGLVKT
+318 MKRSRVKT
-326 LINSGTINQ
+326 LTNKGTINQ
-335 NNSATWAAGIKLQN
+335 NNSATWAAGIKLEN
-349 NSTIENIINTGSISS
+349 GSTIENIINTGSIHS
-364 NAFGISVTGG
+364 NAFGISVTDG

-383 GGMVYGKYSAIGV
+383 GGMVYAKYAAIGV
-396 GRSQTLGDLYIDGR
+396 GRSQTLGDLYIDGN
-410 SNNGTVSGI
+410 SNNGRVSGI
-419 YSEEHGILLENNSQ
+419 YSEEHGILLENNSR

-443 IIKGN
+443 IIKGK

-453 LINSASLSGEM
+453 LTDSASLSGEM

-469 GSRVEGGRG
+469 GSRVEGGSA
-478 AGILNRSGKIE
+478 AGILNRSGKIT

-496 GATVTATSNRAIANS
+496 GATVTATSNRAIVNHR
-511 GSGSIT
+511 SGSIT

-528 LEGNIIN
+528 LQGNIIN
-535 IDNASIGSDIKI
+535 MGNASIGSDIKI
-547 EGGAKVEGGLV
+547 EDGAKVEGGLV
-558 NQGNGSISG
+558 NQDNGA
-567 SVQVSG
+567 
-573 GGSIDSI
+573 
-580 TNEGNGVISGSIT
+580 ISGSIT
-593 VDKNSKLDSITNTS
+593 VDKDSKLDSITNTS

-690 ISNQGSVGKDENGNT
+690 ISNQGSVGKDSNGNT

-725 NTGKLNTVVIGGR
+725 NTGKLNTVVIGGSGKD
-738 RAVNVKVENIT
+738 NVKVENIT

-782 SGEISLSYDPI
+782 SGEISLSFDPI

-1035 QATVKGGERTYTN
+1035 QATVKGGERTYAN

>member
-1 MNKTALTKT
+1 M
-10 YTKDI
+10 
-15 QNSCLNSKKIVL
+15 SS
-27 SLATISF
+27 S
-34 LASCTHA
+34 
-41 TLTPEI
+41 
-47 KTYEETNRH
+47 
-56 AKARSGLQSRN
+56 QS
-67 SNNETINNLQI
+67 
-78 STKTISG
+78 STKTVSG
-85 TGNTLVIESSGT
+85 TDNTLVIGNSGT
-97 ITISNDGQQAVNFQP
+97 ITISNGGKQAVNFTQG
-112 NSSTS
+112 SSTT
-117 TFLNK
+117 TFLNQ

-130 TASVQLGANGNNGVN
+130 TAAINVGVN
-145 IETFD
+145 NKTAGATIETFT
-150 NQGIIGN
+150 NEGTIGKGSSRFGITVWGN
-157 GSSKFGV
+157 GSSK
-164 TVFLGGGK
+164 
-172 DNSKSIINNFSN
+172 SSITNFTN

-191 AGESIYFGNANI
+191 TGESIYFSNVNI
-203 SSFVNSGTI
+203 SSFANSGTI
-212 KSKQGAGVNISQGTS
+212 KSNNGKGVNIVGGAS
-227 IGNFNNSGTIEGK
+227 IENFT
-240 KVGVRVNSTINTF
+240 
-253 VNSGLITT
+253 
-261 TVKGVHWS
+261 
-269 DGIGINANVKTLK
+269 
-282 NTGTIQGFSAPIKS
+282 
-296 SGGTIETLIN
+296 
-306 EGTMKGESIGIY
+306 
-318 MSGGLVKT
+318 
-326 LINSGTINQ
+326 NSGTINGTYSVFFDPNSKATTFT
-335 NNSATWAAGIKLQN
+335 NNGTISGRSSGIFVYGGNIQTLKNSGTIISSSRGTNDAGIKLEN
-349 NSTIENIINTGSISS
+349 NGTIENIINTGTIKS
-364 NAFGISVTGG
+364 NYSGIMVTYG

-383 GGMVYGKYSAIGV
+383 GGKVHGKYIGIGV
-396 GRSQTLGDLYIDGR
+396 GQWQTLGDLYIDGA
-410 SNNGTVSGI
+410 SSKKNGIVSGV
-419 YSEEHGILLENNSQ
+419 YGDSYGISLDRGSR

-443 IIKGN
+443 VIKGN
-448 IDGIR
+448 ISGIR
-453 LINSASLSGEM
+453 LDSGASLSGKM

-478 AGILNRSGKIE
+478 AGIFNFDGKIQ
-489 GSITIKD
+489 GSITVKE
-496 GATVTATSNRAIANS
+496 GATVTATSKQAISNV

-535 IDNASIGSDIKI
+535 ADSASIGSDIKI
-547 EGGAKVEGGLV
+547 ENGAKVEGGLV
-558 NQGNGSISG
+558 NQGSGSISG

-573 GGSIDSI
+573 GSTIDSI
-580 TNEGNGVISGSIT
+580 TNEGNGAISGSIT
-593 VDKNSKLDSITNTS
+593 VDKDSKLDSITNTS
-607 TSSTGISGSITNN
+607 STGIKGSITNN
-620 SDNKLEISNS
+620 SDNKLQISNS
-630 GNIGGKIESTGS
+630 GNIGGKIESTGA
-642 ADMVISNSNGGT
+642 ADMVINNNDGGT

-665 STSISNSQGSTINNG
+665 NTSISNSQGATINNG
-680 ITVSGSAQVE
+680 ITVSRSAQVG

-705 VTNNGSGSVGIKDWL
+705 VTNNGSGSVGIKDWV

-725 NTGKLNTVVIGGR
+725 DTGKLDTVVVGGSG
-738 RAVNVKVENIT
+738 ANNVQVANIIIDQGNVN
-749 VDQSNVDLEEL
+749 LEEL
-760 NDINNII
+760 GDINNII
-767 SGVNQNNIGNIGTNG
+767 SGVNQGNIGNIGTNG
-782 SGEISLSYDPI
+782 GGEISLSYDPL

-824 FIDNVMGNSMQSF
+824 FIDNVMGNSMQTF

-925 YEDTKMGST
+925 YEDTKMSST

-974 NDLTEKIGNNEA
+974 NDLTKKIGNNEA
-986 KAEPNSYAYGVN
+986 KAESNSYAYGVN

-1005 ISNKDIFSPEI
+1005 ISNKDIFSPEV

-1035 QATVKGGERTYTN
+1035 QATVKGGERTYAN
-1048 YLNLFSTKTSLTWF
+1048 YLNLFSTKTSFTWF

-1092 NIKVSDEFDLPRV
+1092 NIKASDEFDLPRV
-1105 QKFVSTSFI
+1105 QKFVSTSLI
-1114 VPVNE
+1114 IPVNE

>member
-27 SLATISF
+27 SLAAISF
-34 LASCTHA
+34 SASCTHA

-47 KTYEETNRH
+47 ETYEETNRH
-56 AKARSGLQSRN
+56 AKARSGFRSKS
-67 SNNETINNLQI
+67 SNNNKTISSLQN
-78 STKTISG
+78 STQTISG
-85 TGNTLVIESSGT
+85 TGNTLVIESGGT
-97 ITISNDGQQAVNFQP
+97 ITISNGSQQAVNFTQD
-112 NSSTS
+112 SSTS
-117 TFLNK
+117 TFLNQ

-130 TASVQLGANGNNGVN
+130 TASVQLGANNNNGVT
-145 IETFD
+145 IETFN

-157 GSSKFGV
+157 GFSKYGV
-164 TVFLGGGK
+164 TVWG
-172 DNSKSIINNFSN
+172 NSNNKSTINNFIN
-184 SGTIHSN
+184 SGTIYSN
-191 AGESIYFGNANI
+191 TGESIYFGNANI
-203 SSFVNSGTI
+203 SSFANSGTI

-227 IGNFNNSGTIEGK
+227 IGNFNNTGTIEGK
-240 KVGVRVNSTINTF
+240 K
-253 VNSGLITT
+253 
-261 TVKGVHWS
+261 
-269 DGIGINANVKTLK
+269 DGIQINANVKTLINK
-282 NTGTIQGFSAPIKS
+282 GTIKGHTTSIKS
-296 SGGTIETLIN
+296 LGGTIETLTN
-306 EGTMKGESIGIY
+306 EGIMDGKSAGIY

-326 LINSGTINQ
+326 LTNSGTINQ
-335 NNSATWAAGIKLQN
+335 NNSATWAAGIKLEN
-349 NSTIENIINTGSISS
+349 GSTIENIINTGSIHS
-364 NAFGISVTGG
+364 NAFGIAVTHG

-383 GGMVYGKYSAIGV
+383 GGTVYGKYEGIGV
-396 GRSQTLGDLYIDGR
+396 GQWQTLGDLYIDG
-410 SNNGTVSGI
+410 SSSKIYGEENGIS
-419 YSEEHGILLENNSQ
+419 LDANSR

-443 IIKGN
+443 IIKGKIN
-448 IDGIR
+448 GIR
-453 LINSASLSGEM
+453 LDNGASLSGEM

-469 GSRVEGGRG
+469 GSRVEGGSG

-496 GATVTATSNRAIANS
+496 GATVTATSNHAIANYR
-511 GSGSIT
+511 SGSIT

-528 LEGNIIN
+528 LQGNISN
-535 IDNASIGSDIKI
+535 IGNASIGSDIKI
-547 EGGAKVEGGLV
+547 EDGAKVEGGLV

-573 GGSIDSI
+573 GSSIDSI

-690 ISNQGSVGKDENGNT
+690 ISNQGSVGKDKNGNT

-725 NTGKLNTVVIGGR
+725 NTGKLNTVVIGGSGKD
-738 RAVNVKVENIT
+738 NVKVENIT

-782 SGEISLSYDPI
+782 SGEISLSFDPI

-837 ALASSSKSQSIAMS
+837 VLASSSKSQSIAMS

-1035 QATVKGGERTYTN
+1035 QATVKGGERTYAN

>member
-1 MNKTALTKT
+1 MGVAINTKIDT
-10 YTKDI
+10 FTNNGFI
-15 QNSCLNSKKIVL
+15 NSPGSGQWNNGIWIS
-27 SLATISF
+27 SNATIEK
-34 LASCTHA
+34 LV
-41 TLTPEI
+41 
-47 KTYEETNRH
+47 
-56 AKARSGLQSRN
+56 
-67 SNNETINNLQI
+67 NN
-78 STKTISG
+78 
-85 TGNTLVIESSGT
+85 
-97 ITISNDGQQAVNFQP
+97 
-112 NSSTS
+112 
-117 TFLNK
+117 
-122 GTLIGGNN
+122 
-130 TASVQLGANGNNGVN
+130 
-145 IETFD
+145 
-150 NQGIIGN
+150 
-157 GSSKFGV
+157 
-164 TVFLGGGK
+164 
-172 DNSKSIINNFSN
+172 
-184 SGTIHSN
+184 
-191 AGESIYFGNANI
+191 
-203 SSFVNSGTI
+203 GTI
-212 KSKQGAGVNISQGTS
+212 KGGHSAIMVTSQHIKTVENTGIIHAEGEWGSS
-227 IGNFNNSGTIEGK
+227 ILLEYGGFIEY
-240 KVGVRVNSTINTF
+240 I
-253 VNSGLITT
+253 I
-261 TVKGVHWS
+261 
-269 DGIGINANVKTLK
+269 
-282 NTGTIQGFSAPIKS
+282 NTGTI
-296 SGGTIETLIN
+296 
-306 EGTMKGESIGIY
+306 
-318 MSGGLVKT
+318 
-326 LINSGTINQ
+326 
-335 NNSATWAAGIKLQN
+335 
-349 NSTIENIINTGSISS
+349 SS
-364 NAFGISVTGG
+364 NNVGIGSAYGV
-374 KFGTLTIKD
+374 FGTLTIKD
-383 GGMVYGKYSAIGV
+383 GGQVYAKYTAIGV

-443 IIKGN
+443 IIKGK

-478 AGILNRSGKIE
+478 VGILNRSGKIE

-535 IDNASIGSDIKI
+535 TGNASIGSDIKI

-573 GGSIDSI
+573 GSSIDSI
-580 TNEGNGVISGSIT
+580 TNEGNGAISGSIT

-725 NTGKLNTVVIGGR
+725 NTGKLNTVVIGGSGKD
-738 RAVNVKVENIT
+738 NVKVENIT
-749 VDQSNVDLEEL
+749 VDQSNVDLDEL
-760 NDINNII
+760 DNINHII
-767 SGVNQNNIGNIGTNG
+767 SGVNQGNIGNIGTNG
-782 SGEISLSYDPI
+782 GGEISLSFDPI

-896 NEESKGHTKG
+896 NEESKGHAKG

-925 YEDTKMGST
+925 YEDRKMGST

-974 NDLTEKIGNNEA
+974 NDLTKKIGNNEA

-1035 QATVKGGERTYTN
+1035 QATVKGGERTYAN

-1119 AFYFSLN
+1119 AFYFSLS

>member
-1 MNKTALTKT
+1 M
-10 YTKDI
+10 
-15 QNSCLNSKKIVL
+15 
-27 SLATISF
+27 
-34 LASCTHA
+34 
-41 TLTPEI
+41 
-47 KTYEETNRH
+47 
-56 AKARSGLQSRN
+56 
-67 SNNETINNLQI
+67 
-78 STKTISG
+78 
-85 TGNTLVIESSGT
+85 
-97 ITISNDGQQAVNFQP
+97 
-112 NSSTS
+112 
-117 TFLNK
+117 
-122 GTLIGGNN
+122 
-130 TASVQLGANGNNGVN
+130 
-145 IETFD
+145 
-150 NQGIIGN
+150 GN

-164 TVFLGGGK
+164 TVWGT
-172 DNSKSIINNFSN
+172 NSSKSTINNFSN
-184 SGTIHSN
+184 SGTIHSST
-191 AGESIYFGNANI
+191 GESIYFGNANI
-203 SSFVNSGTI
+203 SSFANSGTI
-212 KSKQGAGVNISQGTS
+212 KSKQGTGVNISQGTS
-227 IGNFNNSGTIEGK
+227 IENFNNTGTIEGRM
-240 KVGVRVNSTINTF
+240 GVNVRSTINTF
-253 VNSGLITT
+253 VNDGLIAATNN
-261 TVKGVHWS
+261 
-269 DGIGINANVKTLK
+269 GIQINANVKTLK
-282 NTGTIQGFSAPIKS
+282 NKGTIKGQAISIRLN
-296 SGGTIETLIN
+296 GTIDQLIN
-306 EGTMKGESIGIY
+306 EGIMDGKSTGIY
-318 MSGGLVKT
+318 MKRGFVKT
-326 LINSGTINQ
+326 LTNSGTINQ
-335 NNSATWAAGIKLQN
+335 NNSATWAAGIKLEN
-349 NSTIENIINTGSISS
+349 GSTIENIINTGSIHS
-364 NAFGISVTGG
+364 NAFGISVTDG

-383 GGMVYGKYSAIGV
+383 GGQVYAKYAAIGV
-396 GRSQTLGDLYIDGR
+396 GQSQTLGDLYIDG
-410 SNNGTVSGI
+410 SLNNGRVSGI
-419 YSEEHGILLENNSQ
+419 YSEEHGILLENNSR

-443 IIKGN
+443 IIKGK

-453 LINSASLSGEM
+453 LTDSASLSGEM

-469 GSRVEGGRG
+469 GSRVEGGSA
-478 AGILNRSGKIE
+478 AGILNRSGKIT

-496 GATVTATSNRAIANS
+496 GATVTATSNRAIVNHR
-511 GSGSIT
+511 SGSIT

-528 LEGNIIN
+528 LQGNIIN
-535 IDNASIGSDIKI
+535 MGNASIGSDIKI
-547 EGGAKVEGGLV
+547 EDGAKVEGGLV
-558 NQGNGSISG
+558 NQDNGA
-567 SVQVSG
+567 
-573 GGSIDSI
+573 
-580 TNEGNGVISGSIT
+580 ISGSIT
-593 VDKNSKLDSITNTS
+593 VDKDSKLDSITNTS

-690 ISNQGSVGKDENGNT
+690 ISNQGSVGKDKNGNT

-725 NTGKLNTVVIGGR
+725 NTGKLDTVVIGGS

-1035 QATVKGGERTYTN
+1035 QATVKGGERTYAN

-1080 INPKVEAEARFG
+1080 INPKVEAEARF
-1092 NIKVSDEFDLPRV
+1092 
-1105 QKFVSTSFI
+1105 
-1114 VPVNE
+1114 
-1119 AFYFSLN
+1119 
-1126 YNGMFDKDGNTH
+1126 
-1138 TGFAQFNYLW
+1138 

>member
-15 QNSCLNSKKIVL
+15 QNFCLNSKKIVL

-34 LASCTHA
+34 SASCTHA

-47 KTYEETNRH
+47 ETYEEATNRH
-56 AKARSGLQSRN
+56 AKARSGLRSG
-67 SNNETINNLQI
+67 SSSNETINNSQTL
-78 STKTISG
+78 TKTISG
-85 TGNTLVIESSGT
+85 TGNTLVIESGGT
-97 ITISNDGQQAVNFQP
+97 ITISNGEQQAVNFTQ

-145 IETFD
+145 IETFN

-164 TVFLGGGK
+164 TVWGGGK
-172 DNSKSIINNFSN
+172 DNPKSIINNFSN

-191 AGESIYFGNANI
+191 TGESIYFGNANI
-203 SSFVNSGTI
+203 SSFANSGTI
-212 KSKQGAGVNISQGTS
+212 KSKQGTGVNISQGTS
-227 IGNFNNSGTIEGK
+227 IENFNNTGTIKGK
-240 KVGVRVNSTINTF
+240 RIGVNVRSTINTF
-253 VNSGLITT
+253 VNNGLIAATN
-261 TVKGVHWS
+261 
-269 DGIGINANVKTLK
+269 DGIQINANVKTLINK
-282 NTGTIQGFSAPIKS
+282 GTIKGHATSIRS
-296 SGGTIETLIN
+296 LGGTIETLTN
-306 EGTMKGESIGIY
+306 EGIMDGKSAGIY
-318 MSGGLVKT
+318 MSGGRVKT
-326 LINSGTINQ
+326 LINKGTINHTD
-335 NNSATWAAGIKLQN
+335 SSVGWGAGIKLEN
-349 NSTIENIINTGSISS
+349 GGTIENIINTGTVNS
-364 NAFGISVTGG
+364 AGFGISVTHG
-374 KFGTLTIKD
+374 KFGTLTIKN
-383 GGMVYGKYSAIGV
+383 GGTVYGKYVGIGV
-396 GRSQTLGDLYIDGR
+396 GQWQTLGDLYIDGS
-410 SNNGTVSGI
+410 SNNGRVSGI
-419 YSEEHGILLENNSQ
+419 YSDQRGISLDAGSR

-443 IIKGN
+443 IIKGK
-448 IDGIR
+448 IHGIR
-453 LINSASLSGEM
+453 LDNGASLSGEM

-469 GSRVEGGRG
+469 GSRVEGGSG

-511 GSGSIT
+511 RSGSIT

-528 LEGNIIN
+528 LQGNIIN
-535 IDNASIGSDIKI
+535 IGNASIGSDIKI
-547 EGGAKVEGGLV
+547 EDGAKVEGGLV
-558 NQGNGSISG
+558 NQDNGSISG

-573 GGSIDSI
+573 GSSIDSI
-580 TNEGNGVISGSIT
+580 TNEGNGAISGSIT
-593 VDKNSKLDSITNTS
+593 VDKDSKLDSITNTS

-725 NTGKLNTVVIGGR
+725 NTGKLNTVVIGGS
-738 RAVNVKVENIT
+738 RAFNVKVENIT

-1035 QATVKGGERTYTN
+1035 QATVKGGERTYAN

>member
-1 MNKTALTKT
+1 MA
-10 YTKDI
+10 
-15 QNSCLNSKKIVL
+15 
-27 SLATISF
+27 AT
-34 LASCTHA
+34 
-41 TLTPEI
+41 
-47 KTYEETNRH
+47 
-56 AKARSGLQSRN
+56 
-67 SNNETINNLQI
+67 
-78 STKTISG
+78 
-85 TGNTLVIESSGT
+85 
-97 ITISNDGQQAVNFQP
+97 NDGIQ
-112 NSSTS
+112 
-117 TFLNK
+117 
-122 GTLIGGNN
+122 
-130 TASVQLGANGNNGVN
+130 
-145 IETFD
+145 
-150 NQGIIGN
+150 
-157 GSSKFGV
+157 
-164 TVFLGGGK
+164 
-172 DNSKSIINNFSN
+172 
-184 SGTIHSN
+184 
-191 AGESIYFGNANI
+191 
-203 SSFVNSGTI
+203 
-212 KSKQGAGVNISQGTS
+212 
-227 IGNFNNSGTIEGK
+227 
-240 KVGVRVNSTINTF
+240 
-253 VNSGLITT
+253 
-261 TVKGVHWS
+261 
-269 DGIGINANVKTLK
+269 INANVKTLINK
-282 NTGTIQGFSAPIKS
+282 GTIKGDAISIRS
-296 SGGTIETLIN
+296 LGGTIETLTN
-306 EGTMKGESIGIY
+306 EGIMYGKSAGIY
-318 MSGGLVKT
+318 MSRSLVKT
-326 LINSGTINQ
+326 LTNSGTINQ
-335 NNSATWAAGIKLQN
+335 NNSATWSAGIKLEN
-349 NSTIENIINTGSISS
+349 GSIIENIINTGSIRS

-383 GGMVYGKYSAIGV
+383 GGQVYGKYSAIGV

-419 YSEEHGILLENNSQ
+419 YSEEHGILLENNSR

-478 AGILNRSGKIE
+478 VGILNRSGKIE
-489 GSITIKD
+489 GSIKVED

-535 IDNASIGSDIKI
+535 TGNASIGSDIKI

-573 GGSIDSI
+573 GSSIDSI
-580 TNEGNGVISGSIT
+580 TNEGNGAISGSIT
-593 VDKNSKLDSITNTS
+593 VDKDSKLDSITNTS

-725 NTGKLNTVVIGGR
+725 NTGKLNTVVIGGS
-738 RAVNVKVENIT
+738 RAFNVKVENIT

-782 SGEISLSYDPI
+782 SGEISLSFDPI

-1035 QATVKGGERTYTN
+1035 QATVKGGERTYAN

>member
-47 KTYEETNRH
+47 ETYEETNRH
-56 AKARSGLQSRN
+56 AKARSGSRSKS
-67 SNNETINNLQI
+67 SNNETINNLQTL
-78 STKTISG
+78 TKTISS
-85 TGNTLVIESSGT
+85 TGNTLVIGSGGT
-97 ITISNDGQQAVNFQP
+97 ITISNGGQQAVNFTQ
-112 NSSTS
+112 NSSTF

-130 TASVQLGANGNNGVN
+130 AASVQLGASQNNGVS

-164 TVFLGGGK
+164 TVWGT
-172 DNSKSIINNFSN
+172 NSSKSTINNFSN

-191 AGESIYFGNANI
+191 TGESIYFGNANI

-212 KSKQGAGVNISQGTS
+212 KSNQGAGVNISQGTS
-227 IGNFNNSGTIEGK
+227 IENFNNTGTIEGK
-240 KVGVRVNSTINTF
+240 KDGIQINT
-253 VNSGLITT
+253 
-261 TVKGVHWS
+261 
-269 DGIGINANVKTLK
+269 NANVKTLK
-282 NTGTIQGFSAPIKS
+282 NTGTIQGFSAPIRS
-296 SGGTIETLIN
+296 IGGTIESLIN

-318 MSGGLVKT
+318 MSGGRVKT
-326 LINSGTINQ
+326 LTNSGTINQ
-335 NNSATWAAGIKLQN
+335 NNSATWSAGIKLEN
-349 NSTIENIINTGSISS
+349 GSIIENIINTGSIRS

-383 GGMVYGKYSAIGV
+383 GGQVYGKYSAIGV

-419 YSEEHGILLENNSQ
+419 YSEEHGILLENNSR

-478 AGILNRSGKIE
+478 VGILNRSGKIE
-489 GSITIKD
+489 GSIKVED

-535 IDNASIGSDIKI
+535 TGNASIGSDIKI

-573 GGSIDSI
+573 GSSIDSI
-580 TNEGNGVISGSIT
+580 TNEGNGAISGSIT
-593 VDKNSKLDSITNTS
+593 VDKDSKLDSITNTS

-680 ITVSGSAQVE
+680 ITISGSAQVE

-725 NTGKLNTVVIGGR
+725 NTGKLNTVVIGGS
-738 RAVNVKVENIT
+738 RAFNVKVENIT

-782 SGEISLSYDPI
+782 SGEISLSFDPI

-1035 QATVKGGERTYTN
+1035 QATVKGGERTYAN

-1119 AFYFSLN
+1119 AFYFSLS

>member
-15 QNSCLNSKKIVL
+15 QNFCLNSKKIVL

-34 LASCTHA
+34 SASCTHA

-47 KTYEETNRH
+47 ETYEETNRH
-56 AKARSGLQSRN
+56 AKARSGFRSKS
-67 SNNETINNLQI
+67 SNNETINNLQT
-78 STKTISG
+78 STKTISS
-85 TGNTLVIESSGT
+85 TGNTLVIESGGT
-97 ITISNDGQQAVNFQP
+97 ITISNGGQQAVNFTQD
-112 NSSTS
+112 SSTS
-117 TFLNK
+117 TFLNQ

-130 TASVQLGANGNNGVN
+130 TASVQLGANGNNGVT
-145 IETFD
+145 IETFN

-164 TVFLGGGK
+164 TVFFGGGGK
-172 DNSKSIINNFSN
+172 DNPKSIINNFSN

-227 IGNFNNSGTIEGK
+227 IENFNNTGTIEGK
-240 KVGVRVNSTINTF
+240 RIGVNVRSTINTF
-253 VNSGLITT
+253 VNNGLIAATN
-261 TVKGVHWS
+261 
-269 DGIGINANVKTLK
+269 DGIQINANVKTLINK
-282 NTGTIQGFSAPIKS
+282 GTIKGHATSIRS
-296 SGGTIETLIN
+296 LGGTIETLTN
-306 EGTMKGESIGIY
+306 EGIMDGKSAGIY
-318 MSGGLVKT
+318 MSGGRVKT
-326 LINSGTINQ
+326 LINKGTINHTD
-335 NNSATWAAGIKLQN
+335 SSVGWGAGIKLEN
-349 NSTIENIINTGSISS
+349 GGTIENIINTGTVNS
-364 NAFGISVTGG
+364 AGFGISVTHG
-374 KFGTLTIKD
+374 KFGTLTIKN
-383 GGMVYGKYSAIGV
+383 GGTVYGKYVGIGV
-396 GRSQTLGDLYIDGR
+396 GQWQTLGDLYIDGS
-410 SNNGTVSGI
+410 SNNGRVSGI
-419 YSEEHGILLENNSQ
+419 YSDQRGISLDAGSR

-443 IIKGN
+443 IIKGK
-448 IDGIR
+448 IHGIR
-453 LINSASLSGEM
+453 LDNGASLSGEM

-469 GSRVEGGRG
+469 GSRVEGGSG

-511 GSGSIT
+511 RSGSIT

-528 LEGNIIN
+528 LQGNIIN
-535 IDNASIGSDIKI
+535 IGNASIGSDIKI
-547 EGGAKVEGGLV
+547 EDGAKVEGGLV
-558 NQGNGSISG
+558 NQDNGSISG

-573 GGSIDSI
+573 GSSIDSI
-580 TNEGNGVISGSIT
+580 TNEGNGAISGSIT
-593 VDKNSKLDSITNTS
+593 VDKDSKLDSITNTS

-725 NTGKLNTVVIGGR
+725 NTGKLNTVVIGGS
-738 RAVNVKVENIT
+738 RAFNVKVENIT

-1035 QATVKGGERTYTN
+1035 QATVKGGERTYAN